1 MHSCGTCSEAA
12 KRAEEGFSGCG
23 KPRVGHR
30 ACACP
35 VADLRAR
42 SHNAHIS
49 DSVYVAPTSLLRP
62 FLCVRT
68 LSARGDR
75 RNFELPPHNS
85 PQSPILRPLRTSPGK
100 KPLPPRFLPRWA
112 KGTSLL
118 SLPFSPPRTRGR
130 AAAPLHAHATPTFSA
145 SSLLPPPTTLPHALW
160 HLRSACAAEQW
171 ASVPIYATESSES
184 RSKPVELA
192 KAGQCRN
199 KSGLISDRALDGV
212 MECTRAA
219 RNRRQHLTHDL
230 LWRSLSHQAKRLAP
244 PLSSHISTTQ
254 WWARPG
260 AVMEM

>member
-171 ASVPIYATESSES
+171 ASAPIYATESSES

-199 KSGLISDRALDGV
+199 KSGLISDRALRRSRV
-212 MECTRAA
+212 AA
-219 RNRRQHLTHDL
+219 AAQ
-230 LWRSLSHQAKRLAP
+230 AP
-244 PLSSHISTTQ
+244 PQPKYAGIC
-254 WWARPG
+254 
-260 AVMEM
+260 

>member
-171 ASVPIYATESSES
+171 ASAPIYATESSES

-199 KSGLISDRALDGV
+199 KSGLISDRALLIA
-212 MECTRAA
+212 CF
-219 RNRRQHLTHDL
+219 
-230 LWRSLSHQAKRLAP
+230 
-244 PLSSHISTTQ
+244 ISCSYGKYG
-254 WWARPG
+254 P
-260 AVMEM
+260 

>member
-145 SSLLPPPTTLPHALW
+145 SSLLPPPHCPMLCGTSEAPVLPNNGPLPRFMPQNP
-160 HLRSACAAEQW
+160 L
-171 ASVPIYATESSES
+171 
-184 RSKPVELA
+184 
-192 KAGQCRN
+192 KAGQ
-199 KSGLISDRALDGV
+199 S
-212 MECTRAA
+212 
-219 RNRRQHLTHDL
+219 
-230 LWRSLSHQAKRLAP
+230 RS
-244 PLSSHISTTQ
+244 SSPKPVNAGIN
-254 WWARPG
+254 P
-260 AVMEM
+260 V